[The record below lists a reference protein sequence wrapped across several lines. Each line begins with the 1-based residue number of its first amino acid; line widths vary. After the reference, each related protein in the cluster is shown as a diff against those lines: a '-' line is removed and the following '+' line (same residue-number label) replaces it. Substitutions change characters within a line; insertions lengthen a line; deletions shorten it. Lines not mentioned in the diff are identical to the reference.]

1 MTGGGA
7 GETFNYTLAD
17 NFSDRFEI
25 VATATGFDL
34 VVKIGAGADD
44 TSLFNYE
51 GINTFALAHFGDKAA
66 ERQSSHAAP
75 FTINLTNVNEA
86 PIDVG
91 VLTLSAPAI
100 AENAANG
107 TEIGPLAAIDP
118 DANDTFTFTLTDS
131 AGGRFKLDASG
142 KKLVVADGAKLDFE
156 TATSHKIKLQVKDA
170 GGLTFEKTI
179 TIGVKDGIDT
189 VSGTKRNDKITGT
202 EGADVLNGDAG
213 NDKIYGLGGDDI
225 INGGLG
231 KDQLTGGAGKD
242 IFVFDAALRKG
253 GFDQVTDFNSADD
266 TLQFNLSALKS
277 FNVKGLKHGKLPK
290 KFFTVGSKSK
300 DKNDYVYYNKK
311 NGFVYLDA
319 DGSGHHKGNRNSQAE
334 AGHHGFGGRFPVRLI
349 ETGDLRLSEPRCS
362 AIGALFLGTR
372 PQIRSPQSAMLS
384 DRSRR
389 RPRSEIATRF
399 EFSRRARHS
408 VIPGRSGRARN
419 PSTPALFEKAAT
431 ARPAI
436 RRPQSFMGSGP
447 APPSGKTGTGK
458 TPALRPHDEVTNAF
472 LEVIHPLASKPRRRP
487 HLVRLAHALFYS
499 GPRRPRRRRDLGS
512 SGCRP
517 WVHPRGAGHRR
528 VGRGSGG
535 RLVPAPDAPALGA
548 AIHP

>member
-1 MTGGGA
+1 MAATIVLSAHTVIENPSSGTVIGSLTVTGGGD

-17 NFSDRFEI
+17 NFNDRFEI

-51 GINTFALAHFGDKAA
+51 GINTFPLAISAKG
-66 ERQSSHAAP
+66 SGTTVITAAP
-75 FTINLTNVNEA
+75 FTINVTNVNEA

-118 DANDTFTFTLTDS
+118 DANDTFTYTLTDS

-179 TIGVKDGIDT
+179 TIGVKDEIDT

-202 EGADVLNGDAG
+202 EGADVINGDAG

-277 FNVKGLKHGKLPK
+277 FNDQG
-290 KFFTVGSKSK
+290 
-300 DKNDYVYYNKK
+300 
-311 NGFVYLDA
+311 A
-319 DGSGHHKGNRNSQAE
+319 QARQAAQE
-334 AGHHGFGGRFPVRLI
+334 VLHCRQRVQGQERLRLLQQ
-349 ETGDLRLSEPRCS
+349 EKRLRLS
-362 AIGALFLGTR
+362 
-372 PQIRSPQSAMLS
+372 
-384 DRSRR
+384 
-389 RPRSEIATRF
+389 
-399 EFSRRARHS
+399 
-408 VIPGRSGRARN
+408 
-419 PSTPALFEKAAT
+419 
-431 ARPAI
+431 
-436 RRPQSFMGSGP
+436 
-447 APPSGKTGTGK
+447 
-458 TPALRPHDEVTNAF
+458 
-472 LEVIHPLASKPRRRP
+472 
-487 HLVRLAHALFYS
+487 
-499 GPRRPRRRRDLGS
+499 
-512 SGCRP
+512 
-517 WVHPRGAGHRR
+517 
-528 VGRGSGG
+528 
-535 RLVPAPDAPALGA
+535 
-548 AIHP
+548 